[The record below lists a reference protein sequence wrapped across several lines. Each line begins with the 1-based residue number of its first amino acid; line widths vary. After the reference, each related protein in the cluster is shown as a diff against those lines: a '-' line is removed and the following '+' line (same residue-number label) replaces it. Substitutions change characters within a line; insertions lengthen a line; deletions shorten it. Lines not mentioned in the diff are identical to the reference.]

1 MREVSYVKP
10 LGFSHIDLLRM
21 RIWIEKGKI
30 TDMVV
35 QYESFINSSWHII
48 IRYDCSHGFFHR
60 DVIYPNGRKEK
71 KSFDMSSLEDAL
83 EFAENDINSRYEFYK
98 DRYIKKIKK

>member
-1 MREVSYVKP
+1 MREV
-10 LGFSHIDLLRM
+10 
-21 RIWIEKGKI
+21 WIEKGKI
-30 TDMVV
+30 IDMVV

-71 KSFDMSSLEDAL
+71 KSFDINSLEDAL
-83 EFAENDINSRYEFYK
+83 EFAEKDIRIDTSK
-98 DRYIKKIKK
+98 S